1 MAKVA
6 LLIGV
11 SEYSSGLKPL
21 PAPPKDVVAMQEVLQ
36 NPEMGGFDEVKTLI
50 NPNHWQMEEEIEIW
64 FKERQPDDLLLLFF
78 SGHGVKDESRELY
91 FATCNTRKDQRGE
104 LIKATAVPA
113 SFVRSCL
120 KRCKSKRQVVIL
132 DCCFSGAFGDLL
144 AKDDGDVDLESQ
156 LGTEGGVVL
165 TSSSSLQYSF
175 EQEGSDLSIYT
186 RYLVEGIK
194 TGAADQD
201 SDGRV
206 SVGELHEY
214 ASKKVQADA
223 SAMTPKIIVLKDEG
237 YKIKLAKAPSGDPKL
252 KYRKEAERL
261 ATESISQGMR
271 FAYEGRFS
279 SIARVILDDERDK
292 SELSQDEAKE
302 IEAQVLQP
310 YVEHQDKLNK
320 YRRALERVLQDE
332 YPLSTYTSNN
342 LKDYQKRLGLS
353 DEDLERISKPIISRK
368 EAEYQK
374 QQVPERPQ
382 QQSAEETER
391 QRPPQ
396 QSTPKAAS
404 QSINQTDDLSS
415 ERGVDYTKLRDLL
428 ASGQWK
434 KADEETLAV
443 MLKAANREQ
452 EGYLQIK
459 SIKEFPCT
467 DLRTIDQL
475 WVKYS
480 NGCFGF
486 SVQKRIWESV
496 GGKLGNEYDDYEILK
511 EFGDRVGWLK
521 WENKWLGLKKEEQWL
536 SYNSIIFDLVF
547 ASEGHLPVKSIWAF
561 GGLWQ
566 AKGWMVRRFSL
577 EGLFSRAETC
587 KL

>member
-415 ERGVDYTKLRDLL
+415 ERGVDYTKLRNLL

-434 KADEETLAV
+434 EADRETLAV
-443 MLKAANREQ
+443 MLKVANRET
-452 EGYLQIK
+452 ERYLDLE
-459 SIKEFPCT
+459 SIETFPCT

-480 NGCFGF
+480 NGRFGF

-496 GGKLGNEYDDYEILK
+496 GGKPGEYYDYEIVK
-511 EFGDRVGWLK
+511 KFGDRVVWEK
-521 WENKWLGLKKEEQWL
+521 WENKWQGLKKEEQWL
-536 SYNSIIFDLVF
+536 SYSDIIFDLN
-547 ASEGHLPVKSIWAF
+547 APQGHLPALGLLGRRVFRVF
-561 GGLWQ
+561 GLAW
-566 AKGWMVRRFSL
+566 VS
-577 EGLFSRAETC
+577 ECLFSRVETC

>member
-21 PAPPKDVVAMQEVLQ
+21 PAPPKDVAAMQEVLQ
-36 NPEMGGFDEVKTLI
+36 NPEMGAFDDVKTLI

-64 FKERQPDDLLLLFF
+64 FKDRQSDDLLLLFF

-104 LIKATAVPA
+104 LIKSTAVPA
-113 SFVRSCL
+113 GFVRSCL

-194 TGAADQD
+194 TGAADRD

-237 YKIKLAKAPSGDPKL
+237 YKIKLAKALIADPKL

-261 ATESISQGMR
+261 ATESISQGMP

-279 SIARVILDDERDK
+279 PSARVILDDEWDRLG
-292 SELSQDEAKE
+292 LSQDEAKE
-302 IEAQVLQP
+302 IEVQVLQP
-310 YVEHQDKLNK
+310 YIEHQNKLKK
-320 YRRALERVLQDE
+320 YSDALIEELQCQ
-332 YPLSTYTSNN
+332 YPLSAYASNN
-342 LKDYQKRLGLS
+342 LKDYQKRLRLS
-353 DEDLERISKPIISRK
+353 DEDVEGISKPVISRK

-374 QQVPERPQ
+374 LQAPEIPPQQSAGDTTRQQPQ
-382 QQSAEETER
+382 QQSTLTTPSKPQTE
-391 QRPPQ
+391 
-396 QSTPKAAS
+396 
-404 QSINQTDDLSS
+404 TDDLRS

-434 KADEETLAV
+434 EADQETLAV

-452 EGYLQIK
+452 EGYLQIE
-459 SIKEFPCT
+459 SIEKFPCT
-467 DLRTIDQL
+467 DLLTIDQL

-480 NGCFGF
+480 NGRFGF

-496 GGKLGNEYDDYEILK
+496 GGKPGESDYEIYK
-511 EFGDRVGWLK
+511 KFGDRVGWLK
-521 WENKWLGLKKEEQWL
+521 WENKWLGLKFSEQWQ
-536 SYNSIIFDLVF
+536 SYDDIICDLNAPLGIFQQHLPAVF
-547 ASEGHLPVKSIWAF
+547 ARERMR
-561 GGLWQ
+561 GG
-566 AKGWMVRRFSL
+566 G
-577 EGLFSRAETC
+577 GLFSRAGTC